1 MNRSKRNGD
10 TSAER
15 PGRSA
20 ARAPKSE
27 APPVADRPV
36 ANAGQTR
43 VSANVVPEVQPSLK
57 GMKTILAPI
66 DFSAISR
73 QVVNVALELAHAFK
87 GRVVLLH
94 SVQPA
99 PIIATDLAPLVGAAL
114 RFTEDVQKAAIRH
127 LHRIQHDRADST
139 VPVRTVCAMGYPV
152 AQILAEAKKSE
163 ASYIVIGSH
172 GHTAFHDLVAG
183 STASGVLKRATCP
196 VVVVPSQKKGKVSR
210 TPSRA
215 D

>member
-1 MNRSKRNGD
+1 MNRLKRNGD
-10 TSAER
+10 TLAER
-15 PGRSA
+15 PRTATRAARSDTSTAANGAGSIAQAESVSASAMRETERSA
-20 ARAPKSE
+20 H
-27 APPVADRPV
+27 
-36 ANAGQTR
+36 
-43 VSANVVPEVQPSLK
+43 SL
-57 GMKTILAPI
+57 KTILAPI
-66 DFSAISR
+66 DFSPSSR
-73 QVVNVALELAHAFK
+73 QVVNVAMELAHACK
-87 GRVVLLH
+87 GQVVLLH
-94 SVQPA
+94 SVSPP

-127 LHRIQHDRADST
+127 LHRIQHDRADRT
-139 VPVRTVCAMGYPV
+139 VPVRTVCATGYPV
-152 AQILAEAKKSE
+152 AQILAEAKKSD

-196 VVVVPSQKKGKVSR
+196 VVVVPSQTKGKVSR